1 MNKLFNITEE
11 EKNRIR
17 GLHNIK
23 EEDFVSG
30 RGYDSDYAPEKELS
44 PTQQSVND
52 EVMTYIGQTFA
63 SWMSPDNPPFSQ
75 EYSKGPYWEKLSS
88 GIKNIVINKV
98 E

>member
-1 MNKLFNITEE
+1 MILSEE

-23 EEDFVSG
+23 EEDFVST
-30 RGYDSDYAPEKELS
+30 RGYDRDYVPENELS
-44 PTQQSVND
+44 PTQQEVND
-52 EVMTYIGQTFA
+52 KVMSYIGQTFG

-88 GIKNIVINKV
+88 GIRNIVTNNV